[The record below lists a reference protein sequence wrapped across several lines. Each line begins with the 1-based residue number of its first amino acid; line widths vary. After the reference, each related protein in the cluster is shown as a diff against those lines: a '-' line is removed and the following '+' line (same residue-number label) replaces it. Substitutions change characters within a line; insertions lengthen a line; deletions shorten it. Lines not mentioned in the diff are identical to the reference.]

1 MTDKQ
6 FTIADMIGAVND
18 ESPSGFQAAFNSL
31 VLDKIQDAISAKKA
45 EIASNY
51 FNYEDETEEEEDTEE
66 ETSDAE
72 SNEGT
77 DDEDTETVAGKEDG
91 QS

>member
-18 ESPSGFQAAFNSL
+18 ESPSGFQAAFNAL
-31 VLDKIQDAISAKKA
+31 VLDKIQDAISSKKI
-45 EIASNY
+45 EIAQNY
-51 FNYEDETEEEEDTEE
+51 FNYEDESEEEVETEEGSE
-66 ETSDAE
+66 SD

-77 DDEDTETVAGKEDG
+77 NDEDTEATAGKDG

>member
-6 FTIADMIGAVND
+6 FTIADMIGAVNN
-18 ESPSGFQAAFNSL
+18 ESPSGFQAAFNAL
-31 VLDKIQDAISAKKA
+31 VLDKIQDAISSKKI
-45 EIASNY
+45 EIAQNY
-51 FNYEDETEEEEDTEE
+51 FNYEDESEEEVETEEGSE
-66 ETSDAE
+66 SD

-77 DDEDTETVAGKEDG
+77 NDEDTEATAGKDG

>member
-6 FTIADMIGAVND
+6 FTIADMIGAVNQ
-18 ESPSGFQAAFNSL
+18 ESPSDFQAAFHSV
-31 VLDKIQDAISAKKA
+31 VLDKIRDAIDTKKI
-45 EIASNY
+45 EIAQNY
-51 FNYEDETEEEEDTEE
+51 FNYEDESEEEQE
-66 ETSDAE
+66 ETQDAD

-77 DDEDTETVAGKEDG
+77 TDEDTETTAGKDG

>member
-18 ESPSGFQAAFNSL
+18 ESPSGFQAAFNAL
-31 VLDKIQDAISAKKA
+31 VLDKIQDAISSKKI
-45 EIASNY
+45 EIAQNY
-51 FNYEDETEEEEDTEE
+51 FNYEDESEEEQPEGEAQH
-66 ETSDAE
+66 SDD

-77 DDEDTETVAGKEDG
+77 NDEDTEATAGKDG